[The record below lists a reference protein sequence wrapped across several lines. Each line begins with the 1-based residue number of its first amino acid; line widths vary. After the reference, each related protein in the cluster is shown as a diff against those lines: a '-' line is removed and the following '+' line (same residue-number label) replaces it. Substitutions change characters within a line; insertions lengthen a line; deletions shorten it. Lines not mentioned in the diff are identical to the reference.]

1 LDTKIK
7 LGAVSYLNTLPLLY
21 GIRHSP
27 LYPKL
32 DIQLEYP
39 AMIAADLVAGKLDIG
54 LVPVAALQQI
64 QDYQIISDYG
74 IACMGPVA
82 SVCIYSQ
89 VPLTECTRIL
99 LDYQSRS
106 SVALAGIL
114 LKEYWHLDLEKVDTK
129 TDDFLGEINGTT
141 AGLVI
146 GDRALSFRAHAPHIY
161 DLGEAWHNMTG
172 LGFVFAVWA
181 ANKAFDAETIQ
192 AFNEAN
198 ALGLQHMDNVIKANP
213 FPDYDLHTYY
223 HQNIQYKLNL
233 ECLRGMELFLR
244 KLQGD

>member
-27 LYPKL
+27 LYPQL

-39 AMIAADLVAGKLDIG
+39 AMIASGLLAGKLDIG
-54 LVPVAALQQI
+54 LVPVAALKQI
-64 QDYQIISDYG
+64 RDYRIISDYG
-74 IACMGPVA
+74 IACQGPVA
-82 SVCIYSQ
+82 SVCIYSK
-89 VPLTECTRIL
+89 VPLLQCKRIL

-114 LKEYWHLDLEKVDTK
+114 LKEYWNLELETVETQ
-129 TDDFLGEINGTT
+129 TDDFLDAIDGTT

-146 GDRALSFRAHAPHIY
+146 GDRALRFRPHAPYIY
-161 DLGEAWHNMTG
+161 DLGEAWHAMTG
-172 LGFVFAVWA
+172 LGFIFAVWA
-181 ANKAFDAETIQ
+181 ANKPFDTDFIH

-198 ALGLQHMDNVIKANP
+198 ALGIRNTGKVIEANP
-213 FPDYDLHTYY
+213 FPAYDLHTYY
-223 HQNIQYKLNL
+223 HQNIRYKLNA
-233 ECLRGMELFLR
+233 ECLRGMELFLSKIR
-244 KLQGD
+244 